1 MALRRA
7 AGAGR
12 GIGVKDRASYGS
24 WPSPIGIELV
34 TSGQMRSFGGV
45 WFVGDRVAWLESRP
59 DEGGRTALVAAGPDG
74 EPADLVPAGFNVR
87 TRVHEYGGGA
97 CWFHGET
104 AFCSSFD
111 DSRVYR
117 IERAAV
123 PRAITPE
130 PPVEH
135 ALRYA
140 DGVVTPDGSTIVCVR
155 ERHESGEVVNEL
167 VTVPADRSGDVRV
180 LVSGSDFYSN
190 PRLAPD
196 GRTLAWLQWDNPNMP
211 WDGTELWVGELS
223 GEGVAD
229 ARLVAGGPDE
239 SIFQPE
245 WSPDGVLHFSS
256 DRTGWWNL
264 YALRD
269 DGARAIAPVE
279 GEVGLPQWSF
289 AERSYAF
296 LGDGRI
302 ARKVGE
308 RAVDRL
314 ELVDAESGA
323 VAPVLGPWTEYGST
337 SFDAHGAEIAF
348 AAGGPREPYAVVV
361 LDTRTG
367 DRRVVRRAFEF
378 ELVSDALS
386 EPRAI
391 EFPTR
396 DGATAHAFYYPPV
409 SATHEGREGE
419 LPPLRVICHGGPTAH
434 SGPALL
440 LSYQF
445 WTSRGI
451 GVVDVNYRGSTGFG
465 RPYRDALRGRWGEI
479 DVTDCIDAAA
489 HLAEKGEIDPE
500 RIWIEG
506 GSAGGFVVLCA
517 LSMYPGV
524 IGAGVSHFGVA
535 DMKAF
540 AETTHKFEARY
551 LDTLIGPYP
560 DGADLYEERS
570 PIHHVDRIDRPLLLL
585 QGLDDRVV
593 PPSQS
598 EIMIEGLERKGV
610 PYAYLAFEGEGHG
623 FRRSDS
629 QRRALEAVLAFVG
642 QVFGFTPA
650 DEVQPLEVAH
660 L

>member
-1 MALRRA
+1 VKERA
-7 AGAGR
+7 P
-12 GIGVKDRASYGS
+12 YGS

-34 TSGQMRSFGGV
+34 TSGQVRSFGGV
-45 WFVGDRVAWLESRP
+45 WLLGDRAAWLESRP
-59 DEGGRTALVAAGPDG
+59 DEGGRMALVAAGPDG
-74 EPADLVPAGFNVR
+74 EAVDLVPAGFNVR

-111 DSRVYR
+111 DSRLYR
-117 IERAAV
+117 LDLGGE
-123 PRAITPE
+123 PRAITHD
-130 PPVEH
+130 PPAEH

-140 DGVVTPDGSTIVCVR
+140 DGVVTPDGATIVCVR
-155 ERHESGEVVNEL
+155 ERHEGREVVNEL
-167 VTVPADRSGDVRV
+167 VALPADGSGDVRV

-190 PRLAPD
+190 PRLGPD

-211 WDGTELWVGELS
+211 WHGTELWVGELAD
-223 GEGVAD
+223 GVAG
-229 ARLVAGGPDE
+229 AREVAGGPDE

-245 WSPDGVLHFSS
+245 WSPDGVLHFCS

-264 YALRD
+264 YALE
-269 DGARAIAPVE
+269 DGVARAIAPVE

-289 AERSYAF
+289 AERSFAF

-302 ARKVGE
+302 ARKVAE

-314 ELVDAESGA
+314 EVVDAENGA
-323 VAPVLGPWTEYGST
+323 VEPVPGPWTDYGST
-337 SFDAHGAEIAF
+337 SFDARGDEVAF
-348 AAGGPREPYAVVV
+348 AAAGPREPYAVVV
-361 LDTRTG
+361 LDTHTG
-367 DRRVVRRAFEF
+367 GRRVVRRAFEF
-378 ELVSDALS
+378 ELDPDALS

-396 DGATAHAFYYPPV
+396 DGETAHAFYYPPL
-409 SATHEGREGE
+409 SATHEGPEGE

-434 SGPALL
+434 SGSALT

-489 HLAEKGEIDPE
+489 YLAEQGEIDPE

-524 IGAGVSHFGVA
+524 IGAGVSHYGVA

-540 AETTHKFEARY
+540 VETTHKFEARY

-560 DGADLYEERS
+560 EEAALYDERS
-570 PIHHVDRIDRPLLLL
+570 PLHHVDAIDRPLLLT
-585 QGLDDRVV
+585 QGLDDKVV
-593 PPSQS
+593 PPSQA
-598 EIMIEGLERKGV
+598 ELMVEALERRGV
-610 PYAYLAFEGEGHG
+610 PYAYLALEGEGHG

-642 QVFGFTPA
+642 QVFGFEPA
-650 DEVQPLEVAH
+650 DDVQPLEVAH